1 MSGIRALW
9 RQIGNLFHDQRAHDR
24 DLPSQARSLASHHCY
39 RKGCADT
46 ANGKWRAKGNHY
58 KPAYS
63 LPIPSY
69 IGCLPTYNWLAVSI
83 RLVSLPVKKAIAGD
97 KVSTIPANQIER
109 NREKP
114 CRADHLCVLSVNHS
128 RGDHY
133 AHTMLYLYAKCGR
146 ERMASTDPYPR
157 KIDRRQECATVS
169 NIDSTALPIAARSV
183 REGLASS
190 DTTPAKPPS
199 APESAPTDSGVVERT
214 TVDFYLVTTLPNGC
228 NDDPVRSYTASFTQ
242 TAAGNLPL
250 RIGDA
255 SPGRRRGGSHR
266 PTPSTAGS
274 VSTSKIRCDH
284 LSGAGFCFASGDA
297 T

>member
-1 MSGIRALW
+1 
-9 RQIGNLFHDQRAHDR
+9 
-24 DLPSQARSLASHHCY
+24 
-39 RKGCADT
+39 
-46 ANGKWRAKGNHY
+46 
-58 KPAYS
+58 
-63 LPIPSY
+63 
-69 IGCLPTYNWLAVSI
+69 
-83 RLVSLPVKKAIAGD
+83 
-97 KVSTIPANQIER
+97 VSTIPANQIER
-109 NREKP
+109 NRDEP
-114 CRADHLCVLSVNHS
+114 CRADHLCVLSLNHS
-128 RGDHY
+128 CGDHY

-255 SPGRRRGGSHR
+255 SPGRRRAGSHR